1 MIQETKG
8 RFGFHLIGDED
19 RRYPLHLNVQF
30 YVKSSALSRSADLA
44 ISPHLATD
52 TDIDQFVDEAIGAL
66 QAIRVD
72 AKRALGHCIRRLTH
86 FGNEPVQDI
95 RPGPQSS
102 GRRAATFLWMR
113 SL

>member
-1 MIQETKG
+1 MIQETNG

-52 TDIDQFVDEAIGAL
+52 TDIDQFVDDAIASL

-72 AKRALGHCIRRLTH
+72 AKRALAIAY
-86 FGNEPVQDI
+86 E
-95 RPGPQSS
+95 
-102 GRRAATFLWMR
+102 GRCAATFLWSG

>member
-52 TDIDQFVDEAIGAL
+52 TDIDQFVDEAIAAL
-66 QAIRVD
+66 TSYSGRREAC
-72 AKRALGHCIRRLTH
+72 LGRCVRRLTH

-102 GRRAATFLWMR
+102 GRRAATFLRMR

>member
-1 MIQETKG
+1 MTSAHRGRHAALSAGTPVKCCGKRVRKGGHSAMIQETKG

-52 TDIDQFVDEAIGAL
+52 TEIDQFVDEAIAAL

-72 AKRALGHCIRRLTH
+72 AKRALAVAYEG
-86 FGNEPVQDI
+86 
-95 RPGPQSS
+95 
-102 GRRAATFLWMR
+102 
-113 SL
+113 

>member
-1 MIQETKG
+1 MTSAHRGRHAALSASTPVKCCGKRVRKGGHSAMIQETKG

-72 AKRALGHCIRRLTH
+72 AKRALAVAYEG
-86 FGNEPVQDI
+86 
-95 RPGPQSS
+95 
-102 GRRAATFLWMR
+102 
-113 SL
+113 